1 MMAKRAIAKRAKPLP
16 QRGCNESV
24 FTEAMVLMLSV
35 KHGQSTYQ
43 LTKSEDA
50 GLSVLMQDIEEL
62 TGVPVR
68 YQKLIC
74 QGKVLDTA
82 ATLKALKVKNGS
94 KLMLMTSGSQTQ
106 GQVAVQQVIKDKAAA
121 AKQRGEDFRQ
131 KQNKCSKTNQ
141 TPAVN
146 LQARASR
153 WAAVGIASLRDEHLT
168 NLPEELWPIGAS
180 IRVADFGS
188 NKLTSVSAQL
198 SAFSALQRL
207 RLSHNHLTDE
217 GIPWPAL
224 AAMPQLVVLALDHNR
239 LVSLSDS
246 LGSLTN
252 LQKLSCSHNA
262 VARLPGVIGRLTH
275 LHHLDLRC
283 NSIAELPQELSACQA
298 LVELDAAHNQLSAL
312 PSQLCALHSL
322 KTLMLDSNRLTSVPP
337 EIFSDCTSLF
347 TLSLHDNPITAA
359 ALRDLKGFTE
369 FDIRRKGKYSK
380 QMDMH
385 VMTPSNGF
393 DEGADAAQWQ
403 AWAPR

>member
-1 MMAKRAIAKRAKPLP
+1 
-16 QRGCNESV
+16 
-24 FTEAMVLMLSV
+24 MVLTLSF

-43 LTKSEDA
+43 LTEIEDA
-50 GLSVLMQDIEEL
+50 GVSMLMQDIEEL

-68 YQKLIC
+68 HQKLIC
-74 QGKVLDTA
+74 QGKVLDPA

-94 KLMLMTSGSQTQ
+94 KLMLMTSRSQTQ
-106 GQVAVQQVIKDKAAA
+106 GQVVQQAILDKAAA
-121 AKQRGEDFRQ
+121 AKQRAEDFRQ
-131 KQNKCSKTNQ
+131 KQKKCSKTNQ

-146 LQARASR
+146 LQARALR
-153 WAAVGIASLRDEHLT
+153 WAALGIAALRDEHLS
-168 NLPEELWPIGAS
+168 NLPEELWHVGAS

-188 NKLTSVSAQL
+188 NKLTSVPAEL

-239 LVSLSDS
+239 LVGLSDI
-246 LGSLTN
+246 LGQLTN

-262 VARLPGVIGRLTH
+262 VTRLPGVIGRLTH
-275 LHHLDLRC
+275 LQHLDLRC

-298 LVELDAAHNQLSAL
+298 LAELDVAHNQLSAL

-322 KTLMLDSNRLTSVPP
+322 KTLMLDSNRLTCVPP

-403 AWAPR
+403 HWAPR